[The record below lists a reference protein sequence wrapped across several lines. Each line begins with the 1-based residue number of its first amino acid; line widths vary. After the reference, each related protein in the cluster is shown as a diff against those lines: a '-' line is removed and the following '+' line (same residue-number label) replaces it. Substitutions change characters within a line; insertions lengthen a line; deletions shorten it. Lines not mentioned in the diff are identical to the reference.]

1 MNYLKNKIGY
11 STTEVKIH
19 LNKVYSSPVFFI
31 LMTILGFLIMF
42 KFSFINSK
50 FLTITVGI
58 FVSVTIYYLNY
69 FSSLLGS
76 NEILPIYISVW
87 TPHLILFLT
96 CSIGLIKINEK

>member
-1 MNYLKNKIGY
+1 
-11 STTEVKIH
+11 
-19 LNKVYSSPVFFI
+19 
-31 LMTILGFLIMF
+31 MF

-69 FSSLLGS
+69 FSVYWDQMNFCL
-76 NEILPIYISVW
+76 YISVW
-87 TPHLILFLT
+87 TIHLILFLT